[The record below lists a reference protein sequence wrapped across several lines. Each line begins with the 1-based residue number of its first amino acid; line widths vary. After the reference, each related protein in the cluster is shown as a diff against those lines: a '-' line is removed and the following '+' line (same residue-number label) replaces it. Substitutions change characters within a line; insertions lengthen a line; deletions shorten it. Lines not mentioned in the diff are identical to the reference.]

1 MTIRSRLQT
10 VLPIGLMVVLA
21 VIVTNVFPFR
31 QMLAQE
37 STVELA
43 QENLAGLEEENARL
57 ESQIVALSTETEL
70 ERIARRDLGYVR
82 EGEIAYVIT
91 TPSDYVPEVE
101 KVIVLPERRPWWR
114 IMTDFLTG
122 EDLVSR

>member
-1 MTIRSRLQT
+1 MTRSRLQT
-10 VLPIGLMVVLA
+10 IVPIGLMVVLA
-21 VIVTNVFPFR
+21 VVVTNVFPFR
-31 QMLAQE
+31 VMLAQD
-37 STVELA
+37 SKVERA
-43 QENLAGLEEENARL
+43 QEQLASLQSENAVL
-57 ESQIVALSTETEL
+57 ENTVAALSTETEL

-91 TPSDYVPEVE
+91 TPSDDVPVVE
-101 KVIVLPERRPWWR
+101 PTIVLPERRPWWR